1 MLKQVQHDR
10 NIMNKKIS
18 ILGCG
23 WLGLPLAKSLLSK
36 GYKVKGSTTSE
47 SKLEVLEN
55 AGISPFQIQLEE
67 HQIIGNIEEFLKE
80 TDVLVIDIP
89 PGLRKAISPTP
100 EMTFVNKVKT
110 LIPFIEKSD
119 VQKVIFVSSTSVYGD
134 SNNFSTS
141 LEVTEETQPNPDT
154 ESGKQLAIAEALL
167 QSNSYFKTTV
177 IRFGGLLGDDRHPV
191 KFLAGRTNIENPEA
205 PVNMIQREDCIGI
218 IEEIL
223 KHSEASEQHDNWEWN
238 QTFNAV
244 SPQHPTRKDYYHKK
258 ADILNLP
265 LPTFAENSE
274 SKGKIISSKKV
285 ETILGYSFQKEI

>member
-1 MLKQVQHDR
+1 MKEER
-10 NIMNKKIS
+10 EKIA

-36 GYKVKGSTTSE
+36 RYEVAGSTTSE
-47 SKLEVLEN
+47 SKLEVLKN
-55 AGISPFQIQLEE
+55 AGIFPFQIQLDENE
-67 HQIIGNIEEFLKE
+67 IIGNIQEFLKE

-89 PGLRKAISPTP
+89 PGLRRQLSTSN

-110 LIPFIEKSD
+110 LIPFIEKSKIK
-119 VQKVIFVSSTSVYGD
+119 KVIFVSSTSVYGD
-134 SNNFSTS
+134 RFPI
-141 LEVTEETQPNPDT
+141 LEITEATPPNPDT
-154 ESGKQLAIAEALL
+154 ENGKQLVIAETLL
-167 QSNSYFKTTV
+167 QSNPHFKTTV

-191 KFLAGRTNIENPEA
+191 KFLAGKTNIENPNA

-218 IEEIL
+218 IEKIL
-223 KHSEASEQHDNWEWN
+223 KQVQHDNWGE
-238 QTFNAV
+238 TFNAV
-244 SPQHPTRKDYYHKK
+244 APQHPTRKAYYHKK
-258 ADILNLP
+258 AELFNLP

>member
-1 MLKQVQHDR
+1 MG
-10 NIMNKKIS
+10 IKIS

-36 GYKVKGSTTSE
+36 SYEVKGSTTSE
-47 SKLEVLEN
+47 SKLSVLKN

-67 HQIIGNIEEFLKE
+67 HQIIGNIEDFLKE
-80 TDVLVIDIP
+80 TAVLIIDIP
-89 PGLRKAISPTP
+89 PGLRREVSPTL

-110 LIPFIEKSD
+110 LIPFIEKSGI
-119 VQKVIFVSSTSVYGD
+119 QKVVFVSSTSAYGD
-134 SNNFSTS
+134 SFPIV
-141 LEVTEETQPNPDT
+141 EITEETKPNPDT
-154 ESGKQLAIAEALL
+154 ESGKQLVISETLL
-167 QSNSYFKTTV
+167 QSNPNFKTTV

-191 KFLAGRTNIENPEA
+191 KFLAGRTNVENPDA

-223 KHSEASEQHDNWEWN
+223 KQVQPDNWEWN

-244 SPQHPTRKDYYHKK
+244 APQHPTRKAYYHKK
-258 ADILNLP
+258 AEIFNLP

-274 SKGKIISSKKV
+274 SKGKIISSEKI

>member
-1 MLKQVQHDR
+1 MKEE
-10 NIMNKKIS
+10 KEKIA

-36 GYKVKGSTTSE
+36 GHEIKGSTTSE
-47 SKLEVLEN
+47 SKLDVLKN
-55 AGISPFQIQLEE
+55 AGISPFQIQLES
-67 HQIIGNIEEFLKE
+67 HQIIGTIEDFLKE
-80 TDVLVIDIP
+80 TNVLVIDIP
-89 PGLRKAISPTP
+89 PGLRREFSTSL

-110 LIPFIEKSD
+110 LIPFIEKSGI
-119 VQKVIFVSSTSVYGD
+119 QKVVFVSSTSVYGD
-134 SNNFSTS
+134 GFQIV
-141 LEVTEETQPNPDT
+141 EITEETQPNPDT
-154 ESGKQLAIAEALL
+154 ESGKQLVIAETIL

-177 IRFGGLLGDDRHPV
+177 IRFGGLLGDDRHPI
-191 KFLAGRTNIENPEA
+191 KFLAGRTNVENPDA

-223 KHSEASEQHDNWEWN
+223 KQVQHDNWEWN

-244 SPQHPTRKDYYHKK
+244 APQHPTRKAYYHKK
-258 ADILNLP
+258 AEIFNLP

-274 SKGKIISSKKV
+274 SKGKMISSKKV